1 MLPLQTDEPP
11 PTLDQI
17 NIWTEQKKRKKMDAV
32 GIEPTTIHKLKM
44 RSEYCC

>member
-11 PTLDQI
+11 PNLDQI
-17 NIWTEQKKRKKMDAV
+17 NIWIEKKKRKNLDAV

-44 RSEYCC
+44 RSEY